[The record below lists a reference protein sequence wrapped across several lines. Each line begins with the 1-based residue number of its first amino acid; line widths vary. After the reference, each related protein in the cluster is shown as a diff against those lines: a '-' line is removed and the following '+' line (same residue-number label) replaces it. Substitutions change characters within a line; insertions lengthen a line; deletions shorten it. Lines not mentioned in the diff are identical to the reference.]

1 MYLKRIFAALIVIV
15 AAATMNANVNA
26 QSSDAS
32 VAPKETPSAAV
43 PKDILGTWE
52 VTTTFPDGFRSK
64 SLLTFAPGATASTG
78 SLFSTSDIDFTA
90 PIPCAN
96 QQGVW
101 SNSDGLNFDLTF
113 KGFCYNAQDFSPFGT
128 LKIRGRIT
136 LGSLGKGF
144 TGKVFVV
151 LMKYDGTVDFS
162 SDATVRAVRMAVEP
176 LP

>member
-1 MYLKRIFAALIVIV
+1 MYLKRIFAALIVAI
-15 AAATMNANVNA
+15 AAMTVNVNA
-26 QSSDAS
+26 QSSEAAAGS
-32 VAPKETPSAAV
+32 KEAPAAAV
-43 PKDILGTWE
+43 PSDILGTWE
-52 VTTTFPDGFRSK
+52 VTTTFSDGFKSK
-64 SLLTFAPGATASTG
+64 SLLTFAPGATSSTG

-90 PIPCAN
+90 PVPCAN

-128 LKIRGRIT
+128 VKIRGRIT

-144 TGKVFVV
+144 SGKVFVV
-151 LMKYDGTVDFS
+151 LMRNDGTVEFS
-162 SDATVRAVRMAVEP
+162 DNATVRAVRMAVEP